1 MPSGNGSHG
10 GRRPGAGR
18 PRGAVSRRNG
28 LFRVSLGSLA
38 RRYGEEAIRTLVT
51 VMSDKHAPGMARL
64 NAVVELSNRGYGR
77 PPQQP
82 IEGLTPQLPENPTED
97 EIVEHYVR
105 SGLAPL
111 FASALDQMKADIVTT
126 PAARPEGQHR
136 SHKRDARN
144 RAHNKNTKRS
154 TAK

>member
-1 MPSGNGSHG
+1 M
-10 GRRPGAGR
+10 
-18 PRGAVSRRNG
+18 
-28 LFRVSLGSLA
+28 
-38 RRYGEEAIRTLVT
+38 T

-77 PPQQP
+77 PPPQP

>member
-1 MPSGNGSHG
+1 MPSGKGSHG

-111 FASALDQMKADIVTT
+111 FASRCA
-126 PAARPEGQHR
+126 G
-136 SHKRDARN
+136 
-144 RAHNKNTKRS
+144 
-154 TAK
+154 